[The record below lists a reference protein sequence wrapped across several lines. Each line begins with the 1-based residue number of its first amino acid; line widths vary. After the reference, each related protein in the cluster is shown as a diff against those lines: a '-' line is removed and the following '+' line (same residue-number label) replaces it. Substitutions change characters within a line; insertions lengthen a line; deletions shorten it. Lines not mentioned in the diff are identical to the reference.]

1 MHKDIEQEKL
11 HSLKLVECLIEKMFA
26 LLLDKW
32 SKRLSIKI
40 IVNIYLETPDFTG
53 NLPLTD
59 MC

>member
-1 MHKDIEQEKL
+1 MFESEN
-11 HSLKLVECLIEKMFA
+11 VFA